1 VTITGTISKQERPN
15 GQGSYYQLT
24 TEAGVSVAVSMAESV
39 NDANDAKVLEPFV
52 GKKVAV
58 DGILRGARIGQLL
71 AYTVKEKT

>member
-1 VTITGTISKQERPN
+1 MTINGIISKQERPN

-24 TEAGVSVAVSMAESV
+24 TEAGVPVAVSMAESTK
-39 NDANDAKVLEPFV
+39 DADDAKVLESFV

-71 AYTVKEKT
+71 AYTVRAA